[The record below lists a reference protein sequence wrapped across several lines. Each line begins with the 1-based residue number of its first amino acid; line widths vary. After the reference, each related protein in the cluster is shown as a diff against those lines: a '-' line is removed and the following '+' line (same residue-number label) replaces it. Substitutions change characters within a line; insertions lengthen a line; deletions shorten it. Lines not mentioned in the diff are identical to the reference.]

1 MPVPMMREP
10 YIRTGGPS
18 CGIAGCHRAG
28 RAEAGGLGYKGAMA
42 EGACD
47 VWFYHLERTG
57 LDQALPE
64 LLEKTLQRGWKA
76 LVRSAEA
83 ARIEHLDGWLWSYR
97 DDSFLPHAAAGEPS
111 AARQPVLLTTG
122 FENPNGA
129 EALFLVD
136 GAEPGEL
143 ADFTR
148 CLVLFDGG
156 DEEQLTSARALWSR
170 LKAQG
175 LPVSYW
181 KQQARGWEKQA

>member
-1 MPVPMMREP
+1 MADVPCE
-10 YIRTGGPS
+10 
-18 CGIAGCHRAG
+18 
-28 RAEAGGLGYKGAMA
+28 
-42 EGACD
+42 

-76 LVRSAEA
+76 VVRSPQAE
-83 ARIEHLDGWLWSYR
+83 RIEHLDGWLWTYR
-97 DDSFLPHAAAGEPS
+97 EDSFLPHAPADEPN

-122 FENPNGA
+122 HDNPNHA
-129 EALFLVD
+129 DALFLVD

-143 ADFTR
+143 AGYAR
-148 CLVLFDGG
+148 CVVLFDGA
-156 DEEQLTSARALWSR
+156 DEAQLALARRQWSEVKGR
-170 LKAQG
+170 G